1 MTTNELRD
9 LIKECIVEAAN
20 TSELEKLG
28 FEPVKESPIVR
39 GLIRPDP
46 KSPLEGAVVKKVENH
61 GHYHAD
67 MIVLTKNNKEIK
79 GRFEFDPHNPPS
91 FYESIK
97 SVNEEGGY
105 EDQITNAMDR
115 QKYVALRKMEKAHLL
130 KSKMTKDTKRQNH
143 LDMAN
148 QYLDQAMDIARKY
161 GAVNED
167 DTDGLSEMKLVSE
180 VRVSKE
186 LEYHLV
192 KKLSLT
198 ENVFRTYSDA
208 YFALINEVRELY
220 HQNKIE
226 LCDPDAELV
235 ESDLGKKA
243 IYEGR
248 EVYLDAPIEE
258 EEDLMMEVKHRG
270 KNVHLNRPFRTPGG
284 PKKYAVY
291 VKSKGGNIKKVTF
304 GDPNM
309 RSRASSKARRK
320 SFAARHKCSQKKD
333 RTTAGYWSCR
343 SHRIKSLGNKG
354 KGRYW

>member
-28 FEPVKESPIVR
+28 FEPVKES
-39 GLIRPDP
+39 
-46 KSPLEGAVVKKVENH
+46 
-61 GHYHAD
+61 
-67 MIVLTKNNKEIK
+67 
-79 GRFEFDPHNPPS
+79 
-91 FYESIK
+91 
-97 SVNEEGGY
+97 GGY

-304 GDPNM
+304 GDPGL
-309 RSRASSKARRK
+309 RVRGRSKARRK